1 MIKIILILLT
11 LSCIIYASYVAIKQ
25 FKPYK
30 AILTGLAFVG
40 IAALI
45 LTTITLLF

>member
-11 LSCIIYASYVAIKQ
+11 LSCGIYAGYMGIKH

-30 AILTGLAFVG
+30 AILTGLAFIS
-40 IAALI
+40 IAALV